1 MAGQDFGSRIRDARI
16 RLGLNQASLA
26 LKAGVSRNTVAGW
39 ETGHS
44 RPDLGTVP
52 ALCRALE
59 ITPNDFFSAGGLQD
73 EREERI
79 LRLFRSL
86 GSADREAITWQLEA
100 LAEGRRRQKERPSL
114 REVYAKE
121 AKAKPAPRYVT
132 LYQSDLGAAAGTG
145 TLLGEEQGEM
155 ICLLADPVTERAD
168 EVITVSGESMEPT
181 FRNGDRVLVQH
192 TDRLRPGEIGIFLAG
207 GEGYIKEY
215 REDGLHSH
223 NPDYETMRFDG
234 EETVRCVG
242 RVLGTLKEEQIPDR
256 EQMRAI
262 EESREG
268 ERQENR
274 HE

>member
-1 MAGQDFGSRIRDARI
+1 MAGQDFGQRIRDARI

-26 LKAGVSRNTVAGW
+26 MKAGVSRNTVAGW

-59 ITPNDFFSAGGLQD
+59 MTPDDFFGIRDLLGAQ
-73 EREERI
+73 EERI

-86 GSADREAITWQLEA
+86 GSADREAVTWQLEA
-100 LAEGRRRQKERPSL
+100 LAEGRRRQKEHAAPQETPGGTR
-114 REVYAKE
+114 
-121 AKAKPAPRYVT
+121 AKPVPRYVT
-132 LYQSDLGAAAGTG
+132 LYRNDLGAAAGTG
-145 TLLGEEQGEM
+145 TALGEETGEP
-155 ICLLADPVTERAD
+155 IFLLADSDTERAD

-223 NPDYETMRFDG
+223 NPAYGTMRFSGD
-234 EETVRCVG
+234 EAVRCVG
-242 RVLGTLKEEQIPDR
+242 RVLGKLKDEQIPDR
-256 EQMRAI
+256 EQIRAI
-262 EESREG
+262 EEAQRA
-268 ERQENR
+268 ERQEKE